1 MTVFD
6 PSVFH
11 QLKGFCDGRFIC
23 GALARAWF
31 IYIYTSTEMYL
42 YIYVYV
48 CVSFLCMVR
57 TVMSTAETMFS
68 FVCFI
73 LLLARVGMDVHGFW
87 VRENKLRL
95 SALMKPYFPPP

>member
-42 YIYVYV
+42 YIYIYIYMYICVCFVFVYGSNRDEHCRDDVFV
-48 CVSFLCMVR
+48 CVFHLAFSTRWDGCPRFL
-57 TVMSTAETMFS
+57 
-68 FVCFI
+68 
-73 LLLARVGMDVHGFW
+73 G
-87 VRENKLRL
+87 
-95 SALMKPYFPPP
+95 